1 MLGRL
6 FVLASL
12 TALTGGLSASAF
24 AQELSAPCQLCSAP
38 SQLISSAPA
47 PTLTLSVETR
57 LDFDRLVLDGLGEGV
72 ADLAPGGERDA
83 HGSVSVI
90 SARATV
96 GHIVIRGEAGRYIR
110 VTLPANI
117 TLFGLSGGS
126 IQLNS
131 IRSDSG
137 DSPRIGSD
145 GTLSIRLGGSLR
157 IVGEIDGDYR
167 GEVPIDVDYL

>member
-6 FVLASL
+6 FALASL
-12 TALTGGLSASAF
+12 AVVTADLAASASA
-24 AQELSAPCQLCSAP
+24 QEVSAPCQLCSATSNP
-38 SQLISSAPA
+38 TSSAPA
-47 PTLTLSVETR
+47 SVLTLSVETR

-72 ADLAPGGERDA
+72 ADLAPEGARDA
-83 HGSVSVI
+83 RGSVSVI

-110 VTLPANI
+110 VTLPETI

-126 IQLNS
+126 VRLDS
-131 IRSDSG
+131 IRSDIG

-145 GTLSIRLGGSLR
+145 GTLSFRLGGSLR
-157 IVGEIDGDYR
+157 IVGELDGDYR